1 MLRAVKAFLRKIFQR
16 NTSRNGRRR
25 AVSRPTI
32 SHPLPFTVQPATHEA
47 AGGRSSPEVAQQ
59 PQEQTKPSRPYMSVS
74 VPAMQLL
81 PQRESEEPTA
91 RPSYLKRSASLALSL
106 EMQWASICEAVST
119 PLWKSASVPKHL
131 NLLSSATTIQKT
143 WKTLGRPFSI
153 PRRTTSLPNMY
164 VLAKSEAA
172 FGASACPTTLREKV
186 LHELLSTE
194 RIYGKQLK
202 DIIEVC
208 IQYNTCY
215 AGLLS
220 YTHMQGYLVKCRQ
233 HTMLFQEKDIS
244 TIFSNIEEIYQLHV
258 NILSEFEQQG
268 SSIGEVF
275 IKNVRLS
282 IHCLENVNITTLYVQ
297 MEAFAVYS
305 KYCQNHPKAV
315 QHLASLQ
322 DIKFGQYKY
331 FFEVGMSYLEVK
343 GAFI

>member
-32 SHPLPFTVQPATHEA
+32 SHPLPFTVQPATHQA
-47 AGGRSSPEVAQQ
+47 AGGRSSPSSSPEVAQQ

-74 VPAMQLL
+74 VPDMQLL

-91 RPSYLKRSASLALSL
+91 RPSSLKRSASLALSL

-119 PLWKSASVPKHL
+119 PLWKSASIPKHL

-172 FGASACPTTLREKV
+172 FGACGENLVSCPTTLREKV

-208 IQYNTCY
+208 IPLIHVMPDCYPILICRVTWSNADNTQCCFRKKIFPQYFQT
-215 AGLLS
+215 LKK
-220 YTHMQGYLVKCRQ
+220 YTSF
-233 HTMLFQEKDIS
+233 T
-244 TIFSNIEEIYQLHV
+244 
-258 NILSEFEQQG
+258 
-268 SSIGEVF
+268 
-275 IKNVRLS
+275 
-282 IHCLENVNITTLYVQ
+282 
-297 MEAFAVYS
+297 
-305 KYCQNHPKAV
+305 
-315 QHLASLQ
+315 
-322 DIKFGQYKY
+322 
-331 FFEVGMSYLEVK
+331 
-343 GAFI
+343 